1 MKISICFYLQVV
13 FLPVDEND
21 SETIDELKIIV
32 NSKYKLWLRELEK
45 IQIDEL
51 KEFEQFLYSKMT
63 SDDAGPTSDQLLYDS
78 DSEQMDGS
86 TDQLDDPAR
95 LVVSEQIDFPEMHDE
110 FEEEN
115 KQFRCSKKACK
126 RFNTV
131 FEYETKYNEHTRL
144 VSDEFCHF

>member
-1 MKISICFYLQVV
+1 MV

-78 DSEQMDGS
+78 DSEQMDVSDQDGF
-86 TDQLDDPAR
+86 TDQLDDPDR
-95 LVVSEQIDFPEMHDE
+95 LVVSDQIVSPEVHDE

-131 FEYETKYNEHTRL
+131 FEYEAKYNEHTRL
-144 VSDEFCHF
+144 VSDEFCHL

>member
-86 TDQLDDPAR
+86 TDQLDDPDR
-95 LVVSEQIDFPEMHDE
+95 LVVSEQIVFL
-110 FEEEN
+110 
-115 KQFRCSKKACK
+115 RCMTNLKKK
-126 RFNTV
+126 INNLGVQRKLVRGLTQSLSMRPNT
-131 FEYETKYNEHTRL
+131 TNIQG
-144 VSDEFCHF
+144 